1 MNFLFLRG
9 RFRSVYKNS
18 SVTAGNILFSVK
30 RFLLKSD
37 IYALALRK
45 RLFCNAKQTLLPHK
59 TYAFE
64 TQNNRFF
71 NALIKSK
78 LGDSCSCEK

>member
-1 MNFLFLRG
+1 MG
-9 RFRSVYKNS
+9 RAQNVYKNS
-18 SVTAGNILFSVK
+18 SVTAENNLFYVK

-45 RLFCNAKQTLLPHK
+45 RRFYNAKQTLLPHK

-64 TQNNRFF
+64 PQNNNFL
-71 NALIKSK
+71 NALIESK
-78 LGDSCSCEK
+78 LGDSCSYEK